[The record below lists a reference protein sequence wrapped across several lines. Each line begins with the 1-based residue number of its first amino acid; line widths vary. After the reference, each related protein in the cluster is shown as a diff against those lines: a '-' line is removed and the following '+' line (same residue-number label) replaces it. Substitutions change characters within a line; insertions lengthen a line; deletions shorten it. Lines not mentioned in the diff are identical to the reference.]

1 MPKQKSRN
9 KKISNAMKKRWAAKK
24 NPPPTPITT
33 SDASTANL
41 VNSSFSGVA
50 VRPEQQRIFIR
61 IHRPDDSLIT
71 IEH

>member
-9 KKISNAMKKRWAAKK
+9 KKISDAMKKRWAAKR

-50 VRPEQQRIFIR
+50 EQLRQQPIFIR
-61 IHRPDDSLIT
+61 IHRPDGSMVT